1 MCAAALWLLVGMA
14 LPLIPGSTTTR
25 APIDT
30 GQVNAAPRHTLVI
43 HDEPIAIAPEIGLTI
58 GKGTIK
64 IADDDAANGQTADHD
79 SNIASGKAGFVVED
93 GEATIFDQ
101 VKPPAGRTEPTDIS
115 PMRAA
120 LIQGRFESVRF

>member
-1 MCAAALWLLVGMA
+1 MHRRRAVQLVCAAALWLLVGMA

-79 SNIASGKAGFVVED
+79 SNIASGKAGFVASPSSTTKPALP
-93 GEATIFDQ
+93 EA
-101 VKPPAGRTEPTDIS
+101 
-115 PMRAA
+115 M
-120 LIQGRFESVRF
+120 L